1 MFKNWFKIYL
11 HLTFKNKLFFFL
23 NIIGLAIGI
32 SALILAVL
40 YWQDEHRFNAWNTE
54 RDRIFEVTYHLN
66 DEGFVA
72 SSSALGPKLNEYP
85 DLVEEYCYYSF
96 EYLEFF
102 AETEFKKGVIGK
114 IANTQESFFEFFPFP
129 FVYGDV
135 QTVFQEPGSIAIS
148 EAVSKM
154 YFGDKNPIGKY
165 LSLAHQPYKV
175 SGVYQLNQHSS
186 IAPNIVLN
194 SIERETKRDEELWLS
209 MNLGLL
215 VKAKKKTHKRSLEKL
230 TTQLIHDS
238 ISKTYA
244 REQGISIEEYV
255 KNYGGKTDAR
265 FTSLADV
272 RLNLGDSGLIEG
284 KGNVEFMYVALSCA
298 LMILLLS
305 IVNYINLTNA
315 YVIRRINELGIRK
328 ILGASNKQIVGQL
341 VFETLINS
349 AIAVVIAL
357 VFVEFILPH
366 FSIFINKNLSLNLL
380 DFWQIIAGIVLVV
393 VVMGGLIPALFI
405 YKVSFLAILKGK
417 YTKSQRGIKLRNVLL
432 VVQFAIA
439 FFFVVGGLVI
449 ARQVD
454 FMATKELGF
463 RGDQIIQAK
472 LYNHQSRRKFLETEE
487 LSRKLCR
494 IKGVEGVALGTIPF
508 SSKNMP
514 RGTLMIDGKRVEFD
528 ISGVD
533 FKYLAMLG
541 FRSKTAMDTHKN
553 TVVDSIATV
562 AVNNRLVEVLG
573 LENPIGKEFMYN
585 KHRYKIATVVED
597 FYRTGF
603 CSKISPMVL
612 FDYTDIDFLVYH
624 INEVSIKIN
633 SADTEKTIREIEVF
647 WHNNVDAEYP
657 FRAVFLDKQFSE
669 NYLQYTKQR
678 NLLRGL
684 NLVVVFISLFGLFA
698 LVSFSIESR
707 VKEIVIRKVLGAETA
722 NLIRNLVTKYVFL
735 CLIGFVIAIVP
746 TYWIMN
752 RWLDNFA
759 YHNSLSWIPFAVAFV
774 SLVFL
779 TLMVVVF
786 RAYFATRIDLL
797 KHLKYQ

>member
-1 MFKNWFKIYL
+1 
-11 HLTFKNKLFFFL
+11 L

-40 YWQDEHRFNAWNTE
+40 YWQDEHRFNTWNSD
-54 RDRIFEVTYHLN
+54 RDRIFEVTYQLN
-66 DEGFVA
+66 EDSFVA
-72 SSSALGPKLNEYP
+72 SSSALGPKLQEYP
-85 DLVEEYCYYSF
+85 NLIDDYCYYSF

-102 AETEFKKGVIGK
+102 AESEFNKGVIAK

-129 FVYGDV
+129 FVYGNIK
-135 QTVFQEPGSIAIS
+135 TVFKEPGSIAIS
-148 EAVSKM
+148 EDISKL
-154 YFGDKNPIGKY
+154 YFGDTNPIGKS
-165 LSLAHQPYKV
+165 LSLAHQPYKI
-175 SGVYQLNQHSS
+175 SGVYQLNNHSS

-194 SIERETKRDEELWLS
+194 SIERETKRDEELWLNL
-209 MNLGLL
+209 NLGLL
-215 VKAKKKTHKRSLEKL
+215 IKAKKKTNKGALELL
-230 TTQLIHDS
+230 TDQLVFDS

-244 REQGISIEEYV
+244 REQGISVEEYI
-255 KNYGGKTDAR
+255 KNYGGKTKAR

-272 RLNLGDSGLIEG
+272 RLNAGESGLIEG
-284 KGNVEFMYVALSCA
+284 TGNVEFMYIALSCA

-357 VFVEFILPH
+357 VFVELMLPF
-366 FSIFINKNLSLNLL
+366 FSLFINKNLSLNLL
-380 DFWQIIAGIVLVV
+380 DFWQIIAGIVVV
-393 VVMGGLIPALFI
+393 VVVLGGLVPALFI

-417 YTKSQRGIKLRNVLL
+417 YTRSQRGIKLRNILL
-432 VVQFAIA
+432 VLQFAIA

-454 FMATKELGF
+454 FMATRELGYK
-463 RGDQIIQAK
+463 GEQIIQAK
-472 LYNHQSRRKFLETEE
+472 LYNHQSRRKFLETDD
-487 LSRKLCR
+487 LRKRLCR
-494 IKGVEGVALGTIPF
+494 ISGVEEVALGTIPF
-508 SSKNMP
+508 SNKNMP

-533 FKYLAMLG
+533 FNYLSMLG
-541 FRSKTAMDTHKN
+541 FRSKLGMSLNKPVST
-553 TVVDSIATV
+553 DSISAVT
-562 AVNNRLVEVLG
+562 VNNRLVEVLG
-573 LENPIGKEFMYN
+573 IPNPIGKEFVFN
-585 KHRYKIATVVED
+585 RRKYKIVSVVDD

-603 CSKISPMVL
+603 YTKISPMVL
-612 FDYTDIDFLVYH
+612 FDYRAIDFLVYH

-633 SADTEKTIREIEVF
+633 STNTEQTLGDLEVF
-647 WHNNVDAEYP
+647 WQKNIDSEYP
-657 FRAVFLDKQFSE
+657 FKAVFLDKQFSE
-669 NYLQYTKQR
+669 NYQLYTKQR
-678 NLLRGL
+678 NLFRGL
-684 NLVVVFISLFGLFA
+684 ILVVVFISLFGLFA

-707 VKEIVIRKVLGAETA
+707 LKEIVIRKVLGAETG
-722 NLIRNLVTKYVFL
+722 NLIQNLVTKYVFL
-735 CLIGFVIAIVP
+735 CLIAFVIAIFP
-746 TYWIMN
+746 TYWILN

-759 YHNSLSWIPFAVAFV
+759 YHTSLSWIPFAVAFV

-779 TLMVVVF
+779 TLTVVVF

>member
-1 MFKNWFKIYL
+1 MLKNWFKIYL

-40 YWQDEHRFNAWNTE
+40 YWQDEHRFNAWNTD

-72 SSSALGPKLNEYP
+72 SSSALGPKLYEYP

-135 QTVFQEPGSIAIS
+135 QTVFKEPGSIAIS

-154 YFGDKNPIGKY
+154 YFGDKSPIGKF

-175 SGVYQLNQHSS
+175 SGVYRLNQHSS

-215 VKAKKKTHKRSLEKL
+215 IKAKKKTHKRPLEKL

-244 REQGISIEEYV
+244 REQGISVEEYV
-255 KNYGGKTDAR
+255 ENYGGKTDAR

-272 RLNLGDSGLIEG
+272 RLNVEDSGLIEG
-284 KGNVEFMYVALSCA
+284 AGNVEFMYVALSCA

-380 DFWQIIAGIVLVV
+380 DFWQIIAGIVFVV
-393 VVMGGLIPALFI
+393 VVLGGLIPSLFI

-487 LSRKLCR
+487 FSRKLCR
-494 IKGVEGVALGTIPF
+494 IKGVEGIALGTIPF
-508 SSKNMP
+508 SNKNMP

-528 ISGVD
+528 IAGVD

-541 FRSKTAMDTHKN
+541 FRSKTANDIRKD

-562 AVNNRLVEVLG
+562 AVNSRLVEVLG
-573 LENPIGKEFMYN
+573 IENPVGKEFMYN
-585 KHRYKIATVVED
+585 KCRYRISAVLDD

-603 CSKISPMVL
+603 YSKISPMVL
-612 FDYTDIDFLVYH
+612 FDYTAIDFLVYH

-633 SADTEKTIREIEVF
+633 SADTDKTIKEIEAF

-707 VKEIVIRKVLGAETA
+707 LKEIVIRKVLGAETG

-746 TYWIMN
+746 TYLIMN

-759 YHNSLSWIPFAVAFV
+759 YHNKLSWIPFALAFV

-779 TLMVVVF
+779 TLIVVVF